1 MLFYFMNYFL
11 SIIILLNTTYLHAQI
26 NLVSNG
32 SFEEISDCP
41 SDGGQ
46 INKANGWFS
55 GSNGTPDLYNECA
68 TNPSVLIPNIFQPFI
83 SYQYAKTG
91 KSFIGIICFGILTSD
106 PFEYPETK
114 LKTKLK
120 SNCIYYTR
128 FYVNPRY
135 VNGWNNCFINQVGLA
150 FTEKK
155 VDEQNTI
162 FNITNINPQINYTGS
177 FIDDTLGWTKVS
189 GCYKAVGNEQYIT
202 MGNFKNSLNT
212 GYKKENSDYPFGSY
226 LFIDDVGVYEF
237 DPLPDTIYLCNG
249 VPQSFNAHFLDA
261 KYNWST
267 GNTDSVETFTQEGKY
282 FVNVTIDGCT
292 LSDSTIVIDTKNI
305 PTNYTKKMCK
315 RKSIKLESPITGDY
329 LWNDGTT
336 TKNLMVNK
344 AGVYTL
350 QVNNSCSNFTYTFNI
365 EEEECSCIA
374 FVPTAFSPNNDGL
387 NDEIKPLFNCGFPIE
402 EMQYIIMNRFG
413 NTVFKTDN
421 TVFGWDGKYK
431 SVECEIGNYV
441 YLLTYSY
448 RVNGQK
454 ISTTQKGDITLI
466 R

>member
-1 MLFYFMNYFL
+1 MNYFL

-41 SDGGQ
+41 NYSGQ
-46 INKANGWFS
+46 IEKANGWFS

-91 KSFIGIICFGILTSD
+91 KSFIGIICFGILMSD
-106 PFEYPETK
+106 PYEYPETK

-155 VDEQNTI
+155 VNEQNTI

-202 MGNFKNSLNT
+202 IGNFKNSLNT

-305 PTNYTKKMCK
+305 PANYTKKMCK

-344 AGVYTL
+344 AGIYTL
-350 QVNNSCSNFTYTFNI
+350 QVHTNCSDFVYTYTI
-365 EEEECSCIA
+365 TEEECSCIA

-431 SVECEIGNYV
+431 SVECEIGNYF

>member
-1 MLFYFMNYFL
+1 MNYFL

-305 PTNYTKKMCK
+305 PANYTKKMCK

-344 AGVYTL
+344 AGIYTL
-350 QVNNSCSNFTYTFNI
+350 QVHTNCSDFVYTYTI
-365 EEEECSCIA
+365 TEEECSCIA

>member
-1 MLFYFMNYFL
+1 
-11 SIIILLNTTYLHAQI
+11 LHAQI

-32 SFEEISDCP
+32 SFEEISDYP

-55 GSNGTPDLYNECA
+55 ASNGSPDLFHYCS
-68 TNPSVLIPNIFQPFI
+68 TNIILQLPNCNQPFI
-83 SYQYAKTG
+83 SYQTPRSGNCIAG
-91 KSFIGIICFGILTSD
+91 IFPFIVSVGDITL
-106 PFEYPETK
+106 EYIETK
-114 LKTKLK
+114 LAYPIK
-120 SNCIYYTR
+120 SNHTYYTR
-128 FYVNPRY
+128 FYVNPQY
-135 VNGWNNCFINQVGLA
+135 INGFNNCFINQVGLA

-162 FNITNINPQINYTGS
+162 YNITNINPQINYAGP

-202 MGNFKNSLNT
+202 IGNFKDTFNT
-212 GYKKENSDYPFGSY
+212 GYKKESSSYPFDSY

-261 KYNWST
+261 TKYNWST
-267 GNTDSVETFTQEGKY
+267 GNTDSLETFTQEGKY
-282 FVNVTIDGCT
+282 FVKVTIDGCT

-305 PTNYTKKMCK
+305 PANYNKKLCK
-315 RKSIKLESPITGDY
+315 RASLLLESPITGDY

-344 AGVYTL
+344 AGIYTL
-350 QVNNSCSNFTYTFNI
+350 QVHTNCSDFVYTYTI
-365 EEEECSCIA
+365 TEEECSCIA

-454 ISTTQKGDITLI
+454 KSTTQKGDITLI